1 LAGGFGVVDKITWT
15 LGDGFSTMTLDD
27 KYIRKRDLL
36 YKNSKN
42 RFYTGLLTLGYGFK
56 EGITGIYKNPYK

>member
-1 LAGGFGVVDKITWT
+1 